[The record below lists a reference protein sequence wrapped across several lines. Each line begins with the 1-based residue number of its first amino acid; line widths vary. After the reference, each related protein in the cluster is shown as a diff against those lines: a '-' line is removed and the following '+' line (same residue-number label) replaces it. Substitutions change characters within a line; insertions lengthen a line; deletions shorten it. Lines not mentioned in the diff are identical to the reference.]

1 MFGFGDR
8 LTRRGRVRSICA
20 PMRFRERPS
29 ARAIRMLMAAALAMA
44 SLGPFPG
51 QVSADH
57 GGRPIGSLFS
67 CDRPV
72 TPPRCTSVGD
82 GPRHL
87 VYFDESLTD
96 ELASSLR
103 DSMAEDYG
111 ATKLVVI
118 EQSRLT
124 RMTDVI
130 AFSRDYGDN
139 GAAGWVNCPRD
150 APQGFN
156 PSGARWCRHQELHL
170 NLNARY
176 AVFFAD
182 DASRDHVVCHEM
194 GHTLGLRHWGNPPQ
208 TSGTDVGA
216 TCMNANTPNGPTTLH
231 QVDID
236 HINGY
241 SYRQR
246 PSWRHVPLGPVPDR
260 GRVNLMP
267 WSGTLEPTEIE
278 DPASLREL
286 ARSADAVVRGEVV
299 SVAPGRVFGEPG
311 SDALHYA
318 AATLRVDDLIAGEV
332 PSRQVTLEIPLFDGP
347 ESIDV
352 LPVWGEG
359 VFFLR
364 HKAEGEFHRLV
375 TFDSLVV
382 NEGGVALTDTEAP
395 LLSGLAGAPFE
406 DVVELIRQ
414 EGCIP
419 AVC

>member
-1 MFGFGDR
+1 M
-8 LTRRGRVRSICA
+8 RS
-20 PMRFRERPS
+20 RHRSS
-29 ARAIRMLMAAALAMA
+29 ARLLRTLAAATLTLA
-44 SLGPFPG
+44 SIGPFPPE
-51 QVSADH
+51 VSADH
-57 GGRPIGSLFS
+57 GGRPIGSLFT

-111 ATKLVVI
+111 TTKLVVV

-170 NLNARY
+170 NLNPRY

-182 DASRDHVVCHEM
+182 DASRDHVTCHEM

-231 QVDID
+231 QFDVD

-246 PSWRHVPLGPVPDR
+246 PSWRHVPLGAIPDR
-260 GRVNLMP
+260 ARVDLMP
-267 WSGTLEPTEIE
+267 WSGTLEPTELE

-286 ARSADAVVRGEVV
+286 AQSADAIVRGEVI
-299 SVAPGRVFGEPG
+299 SVMPGRVFGEPG
-311 SDALHYA
+311 GDSLHYA
-318 AATLRVDDLIAGEV
+318 AATLRVDDLIAGNI
-332 PSRQVTLEIPLFDGP
+332 PSPQVTLEIPLFDGP
-347 ESIDV
+347 ESIGD
-352 LPVWGEG
+352 LPVWGEA

-364 HKAEGEFHRLV
+364 HKRDGDFHRLV

-382 NEGGVALTDTEAP
+382 NDGGAALTDTDAS
-395 LLSGLAGAPFE
+395 LLSGLAGAPFD

>member
-1 MFGFGDR
+1 M
-8 LTRRGRVRSICA
+8 RS
-20 PMRFRERPS
+20 RNRSS
-29 ARAIRMLMAAALAMA
+29 ARAVRTLAAAMLALA
-44 SLGPFPG
+44 SIGPF
-51 QVSADH
+51 QSEARANH

-87 VYFDESLTD
+87 VYFDDSLTD

-111 ATKLVVI
+111 ATKLVVV
-118 EQSRLT
+118 EQSSLT

-170 NLNARY
+170 NLNPRY

-182 DASRDHVVCHEM
+182 DASRDHVTCHEM

-231 QVDID
+231 QFDLD

-241 SYRQR
+241 SYRQQ
-246 PSWRHVPLGPVPDR
+246 PSWRHVPLGPTPDR
-260 GRVNLMP
+260 ARVNLMP

-278 DPASLREL
+278 APASLREL
-286 ARSADAVVRGEVV
+286 ARSADAIVRGEVI
-299 SVAPGRVFGEPG
+299 SVVPGRVFGDPDG
-311 SDALHYA
+311 DALHYA
-318 AATLRVDDLIAGEV
+318 AATLRVADLLAGSI
-332 PSRQVTLEIPLFDGP
+332 PSPQVTLEIPLFDGP
-347 ESIDV
+347 ESIAG
-352 LPVWGEG
+352 LPIWGEA

-364 HKAEGEFHRLV
+364 HKSDGDFHRLV

-382 NEGGVALTDTEAP
+382 NEGGLALTDSDAP
-395 LLSGLAGAPFE
+395 LLSGLAGAPFD
-406 DVVELIRQ
+406 DVVELIRR

>member
-1 MFGFGDR
+1 MRSR
-8 LTRRGRVRSICA
+8 L
-20 PMRFRERPS
+20 RPS
-29 ARAIRMLMAAALAMA
+29 ARAIRVLVAAMLAMA

-51 QVSADH
+51 EVSANH

-111 ATKLVVI
+111 ATKLVLI

-130 AFSRDYGDN
+130 AFSRDYGEN

-194 GHTLGLRHWGNPPQ
+194 GHTVGLRHWGNPPQ

-231 QVDID
+231 QFDID

-246 PSWRHVPLGPVPDR
+246 PSWRHVPLGAVPDR
-260 GRVNLMP
+260 ARVNLMP

-286 ARSADAVVRGEVV
+286 ARSADAVVRGDVV

-311 SDALHYA
+311 GDALHYA
-318 AATLRVDDLIAGEV
+318 AALLRVDDLIAGGLL
-332 PSRQVTLEIPLFDGP
+332 SRQVTLEIPLFDGP
-347 ESIDV
+347 ESIDD

-359 VFFLR
+359 IFFLR
-364 HKAEGEFHRLV
+364 HKADGDFHRLV

-382 NEGGVALTDTEAP
+382 NDGGVALTATDAP
-395 LLSGLAGAPFE
+395 LLSGLAGAPFDE
-406 DVVELIRQ
+406 VVELIHR
-414 EGCIP
+414 EGCMP

>member
-1 MFGFGDR
+1 MFDMDDR
-8 LTRRGRVRSICA
+8 LTRRARVPTIWP
-20 PMRFRERPS
+20 PMRSRHRPP
-29 ARAIRMLMAAALAMA
+29 ARAIRLLVATMLAMA
-44 SLGPFPG
+44 WLGPFPG
-51 QVSADH
+51 DVGAEH
-57 GGRPIGSLFS
+57 GGRPIGSLFT

-87 VYFDESLTD
+87 VYFDESLTE

-111 ATKLVVI
+111 ATKLVVS

-139 GAAGWVNCPRD
+139 GAAGWVNCPPD

-156 PSGARWCRHQELHL
+156 PSGARWCRQQELHL

-182 DASRDHVVCHEM
+182 DASRDHVTCHEM

-231 QVDID
+231 QFDVD

-241 SYRQR
+241 SYRQQ
-246 PSWRHVPLGPVPDR
+246 PSWRHVPLGAVPER
-260 GRVNLMP
+260 ARVNLMP
-267 WSGTLEPTEIE
+267 WSGTLEPTEVE
-278 DPASLREL
+278 DPASLSEL
-286 ARSADAVVRGEVV
+286 VRSADAVVRGEVV

-311 SDALHYA
+311 GDALHYA
-318 AATLRVDDLIAGEV
+318 AATLRVDDLIAGGLS
-332 PSRQVTLEIPLFDGP
+332 SRPVTLEIPLFDGP
-347 ESIDV
+347 ESIDD

-364 HKAEGEFHRLV
+364 AKADGDFHRLV

-382 NEGGVALTDTEAP
+382 NDGGVALTDSDAP
-395 LLSGLAGAPFE
+395 LLSGLAGAPFD
-406 DVVELIRQ
+406 DVVDLIRQ